1 MAVRSSEIS
10 VPFCGVLFPAWHG
23 VASYAQP
30 SNALLF
36 IVLAGSLQ
44 PSPVSVS
51 LCHAVETEGSLQ
63 EIKLSL
69 FFSATSEEASVV

>member
-1 MAVRSSEIS
+1 MAVGSSEIS
-10 VPFCGVLFPAWHG
+10 VPFCGGVLPGWRAI
-23 VASYAQP
+23 ASYSQL

-36 IVLAGSLQ
+36 FVLAGSLQ

-63 EIKLSL
+63 ELK
-69 FFSATSEEASVV
+69 